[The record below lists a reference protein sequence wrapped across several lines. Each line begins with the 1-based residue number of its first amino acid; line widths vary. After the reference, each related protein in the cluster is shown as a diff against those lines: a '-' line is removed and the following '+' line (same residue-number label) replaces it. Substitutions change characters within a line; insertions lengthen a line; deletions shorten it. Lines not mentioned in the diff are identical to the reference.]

1 MKKTIG
7 LILASMIFVGCQAV
21 ERVPE
26 MKIANNNFFIPDSNK
41 QKYVDFISNATK
53 SCQKD
58 CDDAISEAKRVVD
71 PLFGEQQYSIRYY
84 WPNGNIEHIYVSPSQ
99 MTEKQLKLFHKT
111 FKF

>member
-7 LILASMIFVGCQAV
+7 LIFVSLIFVGCQV
-21 ERVPE
+21 KEQEPE
-26 MKIANNNFFIPDSNK
+26 IKIASGHFFIPDSNK
-41 QKYVDFISNATK
+41 QKYADFISNATK

-58 CDDAISEAKRVVD
+58 CDDAISEANRVAG

>member
-58 CDDAISEAKRVVD
+58 CDDAISEANRVAG
-71 PLFGEQQYSIRYY
+71 PLFGEQQYVIFYY
-84 WPNGNIEHIYVSPSQ
+84 IGDGIEHVYVSPSQ